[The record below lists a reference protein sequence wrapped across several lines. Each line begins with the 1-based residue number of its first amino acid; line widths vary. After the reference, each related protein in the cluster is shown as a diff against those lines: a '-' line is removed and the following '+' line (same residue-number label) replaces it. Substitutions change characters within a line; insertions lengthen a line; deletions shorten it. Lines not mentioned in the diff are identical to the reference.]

1 MSNDREKQ
9 IVIEEMKFTGYFVGS
24 QISKKN
30 GQQFV
35 TLLCGGKQIKFRA
48 FYPSP
53 DANRLIPGTMTTALV
68 KDVEFVMS
76 DFNSMFLGSREFK
89 LVPAKAPTASAAS

>member
-1 MSNDREKQ
+1 MSDNQSEKQ
-9 IVIEEMKFTGYFVGS
+9 IIIEEMKLTGFYVGS

-35 TLLCGGKQIKFRA
+35 TLLSGGKQIKFRA

-68 KDVEFVMS
+68 KDVEFIMS
-76 DFNSMFLGSREFK
+76 DFNSMFIGSREFK
-89 LVPAKAPTASAAS
+89 VTPAKAAAAPAA